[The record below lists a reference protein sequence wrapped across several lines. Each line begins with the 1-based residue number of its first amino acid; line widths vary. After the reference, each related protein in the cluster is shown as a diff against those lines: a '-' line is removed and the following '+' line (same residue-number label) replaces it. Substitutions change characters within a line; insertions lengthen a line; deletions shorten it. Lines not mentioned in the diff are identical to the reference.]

1 MPANSSIAQLILL
14 ACGAA
19 SLVPASLAIKRLS
32 DAPPHE
38 TVESGDLGAIVALRD
53 GSTLVAQS
61 GTPGREIVDWLA
73 SDAPEGRFE
82 LGGRQFV
89 GRLADPTIEARVRVP
104 RLIAMLRADSDV
116 DVEIVGHSDRSGD
129 AAADRALS
137 EERATR
143 LAQLLRAGGI
153 ARDRIHVEGL
163 GGDEPIADDATAEG
177 RRRNGRV
184 SLILS
189 RRDR

>member
-53 GSTLVAQS
+53 GSTLVARS